1 MHFVLLFHTY
11 SISCSTALFVLVK
24 LKMIL
29 LCHTHVQQHTQMHSY
44 RTTFRYGGKF
54 KDGWENRYKLRCSQV
69 LFAYTVSCV
78 YVYVYRCCRISER
91 EENLLIIH
99 RVEYYPY
106 RIVVNARRLSDGTS
120 PASMN
125 VVDSTFLLTHNQN
138 FLIVPHRYTCFFIKK
153 SKWDICFSLCKKLF
167 LIVIFQ

>member
-29 LCHTHVQQHTQMHSY
+29 LCHTHVQQHIQMHSY

-69 LFAYTVSCV
+69 LFAYTVSCMCV
-78 YVYVYRCCRISER
+78 PVLPHKWER
-91 EENLLIIH
+91 GKSADHTEWSII
-99 RVEYYPY
+99 RTE
-106 RIVVNARRLSDGTS
+106 S
-120 PASMN
+120 
-125 VVDSTFLLTHNQN
+125 LLTLVVYQMVPLQHQWMWLILLFFWHTTQIFSSYLIDTHA
-138 FLIVPHRYTCFFIKK
+138 FL
-153 SKWDICFSLCKKLF
+153 
-167 LIVIFQ
+167 